1 MQISSNSINRQNIAQ
16 NAIIKAKKAEVNFGN
31 NTQQLPSVYSA
42 GTSQINSNLP
52 VSYTKLGEIPIPGVK
67 NNASVFRLANG
78 QRVVILPKKGPTQI
92 KTTFNVGSLNETE
105 NIRGISHFI
114 EHNLFNGSKG
124 LAPKEYDKR
133 VSNMG
138 GYTNASTGYNATD
151 YYMTIQLLDDCFLE
165 EGIKLNAEQ
174 TQFPTFPPEQIT
186 KEKEAVKSEIDVY
199 KDKIEDVAESRMLKN
214 LFGINT
220 QSTNFILGTK
230 QNINSFDQ
238 AKVLD
243 YYNTWYTP
251 DNAVTVITGDV
262 DVNETINLVSKYFNK
277 KNDYSKIN
285 QRHSEPIT
293 CTTKP
298 IRNDFIHKGSPYSN
312 ISMGFALPEGT
323 SEHEKTAVSFML
335 SMLESQNSKLT
346 KALDKYGISPYFD
359 TNPMQNKPNGAQAI
373 MTSICLPE
381 EQVEDVIKILYE
393 EITKFANNQVDIQE
407 FQEIQTSMLK
417 NIDTIAEYSE
427 DINATLT
434 HMAINNNYNFINNK
448 KQSISTMTPNDILLA
463 ARKFLDLNKVSLCV
477 GHAENTTTETI
488 NQNYKTANNFSNVSF
503 GKSNPINDIQTEISK
518 VREFKLWNNIET
530 TIIPAPSS
538 GKSTLKMTIQ
548 TDLMKDVSQ
557 SALDILSEL
566 LNRGSTQSGVE
577 NYNKTLTKNDIG
589 LGFGAS
595 NDGIEVL
602 AKFYDDKL
610 STTTNIFKEILANPN
625 FTEAEFQRAKQ
636 NVKDSLLSASKSA
649 QEAIYKELFS
659 DIKSYNT
666 TQEQLAEIDSI
677 TLADVQNLYS
687 KIMANSQCE
696 VTCTMPIEEKPYLQY
711 VLNAELSRGLPTF
724 QNAVVNRE
732 ANTKLY
738 KPNTQ
743 AKTIVQ
749 AEERAQAEII
759 QAYTYPK
766 SYNIDDMVKI
776 KLLNIILGSGMS
788 SRLFKSLRE
797 EEKLCY
803 SVHSNLSYQNDTG
816 FIKLDIETT
825 TDPETKGE
833 GSPEN
838 AKKAINAFNK
848 NVEMLKTQGVTQEE
862 LNQAKNRLKTM
873 LLDSRESNYG
883 INDQMHDY
891 RNSAYGLKHLETYY
905 SAIDKITV
913 EDIKAAANFV
923 FKNPPITSIVAS
935 QKTLDELNLK

>member
-16 NAIIKAKKAEVNFGN
+16 NAIIKAKKTEVNLGN
-31 NTQQLPSVYSA
+31 NTQQLPSVYVA
-42 GTSQINSNLP
+42 GVSQINSNLP
-52 VSYTKLGEIPIPGVK
+52 VSYIKLGEIPIPGLK

-92 KTTFNVGSLNETE
+92 RTTFNVGSLNETE
-105 NIRGISHFI
+105 DIRGISHFI
-114 EHNLFNGSKG
+114 EHNLFNGSKN
-124 LAPKEYDKR
+124 LAPKEYDKK

-151 YYMTIQLLDDCFLE
+151 YYMTIQLLDDNFLE

-199 KDKIEDVAESRMLKN
+199 KDQISDVAESRMLKN

-285 QRHSEPIT
+285 QRHSEPISY
-293 CTTKP
+293 TTKP
-298 IRNDFIHKGSPYSN
+298 IRNDFVQKGSPYSN
-312 ISMGFALPEGT
+312 ISMGFAMQEGT
-323 SEHEKTAVSFML
+323 SEYEKTAVNFLL
-335 SMLESQNSKLT
+335 SMLESPNSKLT
-346 KALDKYGISPYFD
+346 KALDKYGITPYFY
-359 TNPMQNKPNGAQAI
+359 TNPMENKPNGAQAI
-373 MTSICLPE
+373 MTSISLPE

-393 EITKFANNQVDIQE
+393 EITKFANSPIDLQE

-417 NIDTIAEYSE
+417 GIDTIAEYSE

-434 HMAINNNYNFINNK
+434 HMAINNNYNYINNK
-448 KQSISTMTPNDILLA
+448 KQFISTITPNDIVA
-463 ARKFLDLNKVSLCV
+463 VARKFLDLNKVSLCV
-477 GHAENTTTETI
+477 GHAENTTAEKI
-488 NQNYKTANNFSNVSF
+488 NHNYKTANSSVSF
-503 GKSNPINDIQTEISK
+503 GKSNPLNNIQSEISK

-538 GKSTLKMTIQ
+538 GKSTLQMTIQ
-548 TDLMKDVSQ
+548 TDLMKDVPQ

-566 LNRGSTQSGVE
+566 LNRGSAQSGVE
-577 NYNKTLTKNDIG
+577 NYNRTLTKNDIG
-589 LGFGAS
+589 LWFGAS
-595 NDGIEVL
+595 NSGIEVL

-610 STTTNIFKEILANPN
+610 CTTTNVLKEILANPN

-636 NVKDSLLSASKSA
+636 NIKDSLLSASKSA
-649 QEAIYKELFS
+649 QEAIDKELFS
-659 DIKSYNT
+659 DVKSYNT
-666 TQEQLAEIDSI
+666 KQEQLAEIDNI

-687 KIMANSQCE
+687 RIMANAQCE
-696 VTCTMPIEEKPYLQY
+696 VTGTMPVEEKPYLQD
-711 VLNAELSRGLPTF
+711 VLNTELSRGLPIF
-724 QNAVVNRE
+724 QNAIINRE

-766 SYNIDDMVKI
+766 SYNIDDIAKI

-803 SVHSNLSYQNDTG
+803 SVHSSLSYQNDTG
-816 FIKLDIETT
+816 IIQLDIETT

-838 AKKAINAFNK
+838 ATRAINAFNK
-848 NVEMLKTQGVTQEE
+848 NVEMLKTQGVSQEE

-873 LLDSRESNYG
+873 LLDLRESNYG
-883 INDQMHDY
+883 INNQMHYY

-913 EDIKAAANFV
+913 EDIKAAANYV